1 MLYKRSDVVP
11 QLSSG
16 LPDIDLTNNYSDNYN
31 WFGQVED
38 GGFVKQRLTFD
49 LMTSPIFLKID
60 LKVGSGGAFLTDAG
74 RLDAAMG
81 KARSPYHDN
90 ICLFLSSFSC
100 LLVSKNFRGLI
111 K

>member
-11 QLSSG
+11 QLSSC
-16 LPDIDLTNNYSDNYN
+16 LPDIDLTNNYSDNR
-31 WFGQVED
+31 F

>member
-11 QLSSG
+11 QLSSC
-16 LPDIDLTNNYSDNYN
+16 LPDIDLTNNYSDNR
-31 WFGQVED
+31 FGQIED

-49 LMTSPIFLKID
+49 LMTSHIFLKMD

-81 KARSPYHDN
+81 KARSLYHDN
-90 ICLFLSSFSC
+90 ICLFLSPFSC
-100 LLVSKNFRGLI
+100 LLISKNFRGLL